1 MPESLQALCA
11 RADALKAQQ
20 RLEEALAV
28 HETAAAAYPDN
39 AIAFHNLAASQGDCG
54 RHADSAANARRAIAL
69 GLKAAETRLV
79 LARALMNLGE
89 LDAAA
94 EAYDLACSINPQ
106 IVDAQLERCQL
117 IWMRT
122 GDRAQALRAL
132 DRDLAARPGFGPL
145 EYVRA
150 RALDYMGD
158 LDGACAQMEALAAR
172 EPGQLVL
179 QCAAVFLLN
188 RAGRIDAARARAEQA
203 LRLAPGG
210 FAALEAW
217 THVCLAAG
225 DGAEADAS
233 ARRLVALAP
242 DNQNAVN
249 LQAMVWRMTGDA
261 RFGEVYDYEALVRPQ
276 KIAPPPGWASREA
289 YLSDLAAELRA
300 AHPYRT
306 HPFGQSVRH
315 GSQRPDILSV
325 RTPAIQAFRQALDP
339 LVDTYIAGL
348 GEGDDSLRR
357 RRAARWRIHGVW
369 SVWLTPGGFHADH
382 VHPQGWLSS
391 AFYVELPDAVAAG
404 GREGWIR
411 FGEAGIPV
419 SPAQTA
425 QHWVKP
431 EPGMLVLFPSY
442 MWHGTVPFGGDQAR
456 LTMAMDI
463 VPA

>member
-11 RADALKAQQ
+11 RADALKAQK
-20 RLEEALAV
+20 RPEEALAV
-28 HETAAAAYPDN
+28 HEAAAAAYPDN
-39 AIAFHNLAASQGDCG
+39 AIALHNLAASQGDCG
-54 RHADSAANARRAIAL
+54 RHGASAANARRAIAL
-69 GLKAAETRLV
+69 GLKAAETRVV

-89 LDAAA
+89 LDASS
-94 EAYDLACSINPQ
+94 EAYDAACATNAAM
-106 IVDAQLERCQL
+106 VDAQLERCQL

-122 GDRAQALRAL
+122 GDRGQALGGL
-132 DRDLAARPGFGPL
+132 ERDIAARPGFGPL
-145 EYVRA
+145 DYVRA

-158 LDGACAQMEALAAR
+158 LDGACAQMTALAIR

-179 QCAAVFLLN
+179 QCAAVFLLT
-188 RAGRIDAARARAEQA
+188 RAGQLDAARTRARQA
-203 LRLAPGG
+203 LQIAPHDII
-210 FAALEAW
+210 ALEAW

-225 DGAEADAS
+225 DGEAAS
-233 ARRLVALAP
+233 ASAQRLVALAP

-249 LQAMVWRMTGDA
+249 LQAMAWRMAGDK
-261 RFGEVYDYEALVRPQ
+261 RFDALYDYEALVRPQ
-276 KIAPPPGWASREA
+276 TIVPPPGWASRQA
-289 YLSDLAAELRA
+289 YLADLAGELKA

-325 RTPAIQAFRQALDP
+325 QTPAIQAFRHALDP
-339 LVDTYIAGL
+339 LVEAYIEGL
-348 GEGDDSLRR
+348 GQGGDPLRR
-357 RRAARWRIHGVW
+357 RRAGRWRIHGVW
-369 SVWLTPGGFHADH
+369 SVWLTPGGFHTDH
-382 VHPQGWLSS
+382 VHPDGWISS
-391 AFYVELPDAVAAG
+391 AFYVGLPDAVAAG

-419 SPAQTA
+419 SPAQSA

-442 MWHGTVPFGGDQAR
+442 MWHGTVPFGGSQAR

>member
-11 RADALKAQQ
+11 RADALKAQK
-20 RLEEALAV
+20 RLDEALAV
-28 HETAAAAYPDN
+28 HESAAAAYPDN
-39 AIAFHNLAASQGDCG
+39 AIALHNLAATQGDCG

-69 GLKAAETRLV
+69 GLMAAETRLV

-94 EAYDLACSINPQ
+94 EAYDAACAINPQ

-122 GDRAQALRAL
+122 GDQVQALRAL
-132 DRDLAARPGFGPL
+132 ERDLAARPGFGPL

-158 LDGACAQMEALAAR
+158 LDGACAQMEALAMR

-179 QCAAVFLLN
+179 QCAAVFLLT
-188 RAGRIDAARARAEQA
+188 RAGLFDSARARAQQA
-203 LRLAPGG
+203 MQLAPND

-225 DGAEADAS
+225 DEAGADAG
-233 ARRLVALAP
+233 AQRLVALAP

-249 LQAMVWRMTGDA
+249 LQAMAWRTSGDE
-261 RFGEVYDYEALVRPQ
+261 RFAKVYDYDALVRPQ
-276 KIAPPPGWASREA
+276 MIAPPPGWASREA
-289 YLSDLAAELRA
+289 YLADLAAELKA

-315 GSQRPDILSV
+315 GSQRPDILAV
-325 RTPAIQAFRQALDP
+325 QTPAIQAFRQALDP
-339 LVDTYIAGL
+339 LVDAYIAGL
-348 GEGDDSLRR
+348 GEGGDPLRR

-369 SVWLTPGGFHADH
+369 SVWLTPGGFHTDH
-382 VHPQGWLSS
+382 VHPDGWISS
-391 AFYVELPDAVAAG
+391 AFYVALPDAVAAG

-419 SPAQTA
+419 SPAQSA

>member
-11 RADALKAQQ
+11 RADALKAQK

-28 HETAAAAYPDN
+28 HELAAAAYPDN
-39 AIAFHNLAASQGDCG
+39 PVALHNLAASQGDCG
-54 RHADSAANARRAIAL
+54 RHEASAANARRAIAL
-69 GLKAAETRLV
+69 GLKAGETRVV
-79 LARALMNLGE
+79 LARALMQLGA

-94 EAYDLACSINPQ
+94 EAYDAACAINAAM
-106 IVDAQLERCQL
+106 VDAQLERCQL

-122 GDRAQALRAL
+122 GDQAQALDGL
-132 DRDLAARPGFGPL
+132 ERDIAARPGFGPL

-158 LDGACAQMEALAAR
+158 LEGACAQMEALAVR
-172 EPGQLVL
+172 EPRQLVL
-179 QCAAVFLLN
+179 QCAAVYLLT
-188 RAGRIDAARARAEQA
+188 RAGQLDSARARARQA
-203 LRLAPGG
+203 LQIAPEGLT
-210 FAALEAW
+210 ALEAW
-217 THVCLAAG
+217 THVCLATG
-225 DGAEADAS
+225 DGEAAQAS
-233 ARRLVALAP
+233 AQRLVALAP

-249 LQAMVWRMTGDA
+249 LQAMAWRMSGDR
-261 RFGEVYDYEALVRPQ
+261 RFDGLYDYHALVRPQ
-276 KIAPPPGWASREA
+276 TIAPPPGWTSQAA
-289 YLSDLAAELRA
+289 YLADLAAELKA

-325 RTPAIQAFRQALDP
+325 QTPAIQAFRQALDP
-339 LVDTYIAGL
+339 LVDAYIEGL
-348 GEGDDSLRR
+348 GEGGDPLRR
-357 RRAARWRIHGVW
+357 RRAGRWRIHGVW
-369 SVWLTPGGFHADH
+369 SVWLTPGGFHTDH
-382 VHPQGWLSS
+382 VHPDGWISS
-391 AFYVELPDAVAAG
+391 AFYVELPDAVSAG

-419 SPAQTA
+419 TPAQSA

-442 MWHGTVPFGGDQAR
+442 MWHGTVPFGGEQAR

>member
-1 MPESLQALCA
+1 MPESLQAMCA
-11 RADALKAQQ
+11 RAEALKAQG

-28 HETAAAAYPDN
+28 HEAAAAAYPDN
-39 AIAFHNLAASQGDCG
+39 AIALHNLAASQGDCG
-54 RHADSAANARRAIAL
+54 RPALAAANARKAIAL
-69 GLKAAETRLV
+69 GLKAGETRVV
-79 LARALMNLGE
+79 LARALMQLGE
-89 LDAAA
+89 LDAAGQ
-94 EAYDLACSINPQ
+94 AYDAACAVNPGMA
-106 IVDAQLERCQL
+106 DAQLERCQL

-122 GDRAQALRAL
+122 GERGQALRAL
-132 DRDLAARPGFGPL
+132 ERDLAARPGFGPL
-145 EYVRA
+145 EFVRA

-158 LDGACAQMEALAAR
+158 PEAACATMEALAAR
-172 EPGQLVL
+172 EPGQLAP
-179 QCAAVFLLN
+179 QCAAVFLLA
-188 RAGRIDAARARAEQA
+188 RTGQVGAALARAQAA
-203 LRLAPGG
+203 LRLAPGT
-210 FAALEAW
+210 FMALEAW
-217 THVCLAAG
+217 THACLAAG
-225 DGAEADAS
+225 DGLGALDAVQ
-233 ARRLVALAP
+233 RLVTQAP

-249 LQAMVWRMTGDA
+249 LQAMAWRMAGDA
-261 RFGEVYDYEALVRPQ
+261 RFEALYDYGAVVRAQ
-276 KIAPPPGWASREA
+276 MIDPPPGWSGRAA
-289 YLSDLAAELRA
+289 YLADLAAELKA

-315 GSQRPDILSV
+315 GSQRPDILAV

-339 LVDTYIAGL
+339 LVDAYIAGL
-348 GEGDDSLRR
+348 GAGSDPLRR

-382 VHPQGWLSS
+382 VHPDGWISS
-391 AFYVELPDAVAAG
+391 AFYVALPDAVSAG

-419 SPAQTA
+419 MPAQTA

-442 MWHGTVPFGGDQAR
+442 MWHGTVPFGGEQAR

>member
-1 MPESLQALCA
+1 MPESLQSLCA
-11 RADALKAQQ
+11 RADALKAQK

-28 HETAAAAYPDN
+28 HEAAVAAYPDN
-39 AIAFHNLAASQGDCG
+39 TIALHNLAASQGDCG

-69 GLKAAETRLV
+69 GLKAGETRLV
-79 LARALMNLGE
+79 LARALMQLGE

-94 EAYDLACSINPQ
+94 EAYDAACAINGAM
-106 IVDAQLERCQL
+106 VDAQLERCQL
-117 IWMRT
+117 VWMRT
-122 GDRAQALRAL
+122 GDRREALRAL
-132 DRDLAARPGFGPL
+132 ERDLAARPGFGPL

-158 LDGACAQMEALAAR
+158 LEGACAQMEALAGR

-179 QCAAVFLLN
+179 QCAAVYLLT
-188 RAGRIDAARARAEQA
+188 RAGRLDAARTRALQA
-203 LRLAPGG
+203 LKLAPNG
-210 FAALEAW
+210 FTALEAW

-225 DGAEADAS
+225 DAQGAQDGAS
-233 ARRLVALAP
+233 RLLALAP

-249 LQAMVWRMTGDA
+249 LQAMVWRMTGDS
-261 RFGEVYDYEALVRPQ
+261 RFGALYDYDSVVRPQ
-276 KIAPPPGWASREA
+276 MIDPPPGWRSREA
-289 YLSDLAAELRA
+289 YLADLAAELKA

-325 RTPAIQAFRQALDP
+325 QSPAIQAFRQALDP
-339 LVDTYIAGL
+339 LVDRYIDGL
-348 GEGDDSLRR
+348 GEGSDPLRR
-357 RRAARWRIHGVW
+357 RRAARWRIHGIW
-369 SVWLTPGGFHADH
+369 SVWLTPGGFHTDH
-382 VHPQGWLSS
+382 VHPDGWISS
-391 AFYVELPDAVAAG
+391 AFYVALPDAVTAG

-419 SPAQTA
+419 SPGQSA
-425 QHWVKP
+425 QHWVRP

-442 MWHGTVPFGGDQAR
+442 MWHGTVPFGGGQAR